1 MKNIAIVLGTIII
14 AFLVSALLD
23 WSWVAN
29 NPVRYALVV
38 IVIILVLLLGWI
50 LLKENT
56 KQNQNQWN

>member
-1 MKNIAIVLGTIII
+1 MKNIAIVLATIII

-38 IVIILVLLLGWI
+38 VIIILVLLLGW
-50 LLKENT
+50 LSLKENA
-56 KQNQNQWN
+56 KQKTNQ

>member
-1 MKNIAIVLGTIII
+1 MKNIAIVLVTIII

-56 KQNQNQWN
+56 KQNQNQ

>member
-38 IVIILVLLLGWI
+38 IVIILVLLLKWI

-56 KQNQNQWN
+56 KQNQNQ

>member
-38 IVIILVLLLGWI
+38 VIIFLVLLLGWL
-50 LLKENT
+50 LLKENVKSKT
-56 KQNQNQWN
+56 NQ

>member
-56 KQNQNQWN
+56 KQNQNQ

>member
-1 MKNIAIVLGTIII
+1 MKNIAIVLATIII

-38 IVIILVLLLGWI
+38 VIIILVLLLGWL
-50 LLKENT
+50 LLKENA
-56 KQNQNQWN
+56 KQKTNQ